1 MATGRHLRGGAPAS
15 SGGGGASFS
24 RCLRALLGYAS
35 VQTLQPEDRY
45 GRLLAVYA
53 AMFLIG
59 GAAWGWSV
67 DGKAFDR
74 FEWRGASVAPVGVVI
89 VL

>member
-1 MATGRHLRGGAPAS
+1 
-15 SGGGGASFS
+15 
-24 RCLRALLGYAS
+24 